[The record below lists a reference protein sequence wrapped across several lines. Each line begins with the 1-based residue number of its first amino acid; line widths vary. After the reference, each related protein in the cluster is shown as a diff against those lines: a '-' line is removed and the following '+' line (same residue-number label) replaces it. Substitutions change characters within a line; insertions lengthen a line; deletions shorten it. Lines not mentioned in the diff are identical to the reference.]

1 MSLKNQITAWIV
13 LLVIFGLLLW
23 VFRGILLPFV
33 LGITLAYLLNPF
45 VDWLEEHKV
54 RRSFAALIVMLI
66 AVLLLVTAFLL
77 IVPLLIQQGF
87 GLARNIP
94 GYVQQLQ
101 SFIETMIPRL
111 EQWIGPERLQELER
125 GLEQMF
131 TDSIGMLTSITGTVM
146 QQSMSIINTIGV
158 LIVTPVVAFYLLLDW
173 DRMVESVDNLFP
185 PAHRGEMRAV
195 FKDMDRALAG
205 FVRGQGAVVGILA
218 IYYAATLSLAGLS
231 FGLAIGLIAG
241 LFSFIPYVGALI
253 GFVLSI
259 GVALVQ
265 FWPDWIMIAVILGIY
280 LFGQFLEGNVL
291 YPKLVGSSIGVH
303 PVWLMF
309 SLFAFAVLFGAV
321 GVIIAVPL
329 AAISGVLVRWAVTK
343 YKTSPLYDP
352 DSKLVITPTESS
364 RIIQPRTDIEP

>member
-13 LLVIFGLLLW
+13 LLVFFGLLLW

-54 RRSFAALIVMLI
+54 RRAAAALIVMLI
-66 AVLLLVTAFLL
+66 ALLLLVTAFLL

-131 TDSIGMLTSITGTVM
+131 ADSIGMLTGITGTVM

-185 PAHRGEMRAV
+185 PAHRSEMRAL
-195 FKDMDRALAG
+195 FKSMDRALAG

-241 LFSFIPYVGALI
+241 LFSFIPYVGVLI
-253 GFVLSI
+253 GFVLSM

-352 DSKLVITPTESS
+352 DSKLVISPTQSS
-364 RIIQPRTDIEP
+364 PIIQPKTDAEP

>member
-13 LLVIFGLLLW
+13 LLVFFGLLVW

-33 LGITLAYLLNPF
+33 LGITFAYLLNPF
-45 VDWLEEHKV
+45 VDWLEARKLS
-54 RRSFAALIVMLI
+54 RGFSTLIVMLV
-66 AVLLLVTAFLL
+66 AMLLLITAFLL
-77 IVPLLIQQGF
+77 IVPLLLQQAF

-94 GYVQQLQ
+94 GYIEQLQ
-101 SFIETMIPRL
+101 MFIENLIPRL
-111 EQWIGPERLQELER
+111 EQWLGPERLRELEG

-131 TDSIGMLTSITGTVM
+131 ADSNGLLTNVTGQVM
-146 QQSMSIINTIGV
+146 QQSMSIINAISIM
-158 LIVTPVVAFYLLLDW
+158 IVTPVVAFYLLLDW

-185 PAHRGEMRAV
+185 PAHRTELRAV
-195 FKDMDRALAG
+195 FKDMDVALAG

-241 LFSFIPYVGALI
+241 LFSFVPYVGALI
-253 GFVLSI
+253 GAVLSV

-265 FWPDWIMIAVILGIY
+265 FWPDWIMIAVIVGIY
-280 LFGQFLEGNVL
+280 LFGQFLEGNIL
-291 YPKLVGSSIGVH
+291 YPKLVGTSIGVH

-309 SLFAFAVLFGAV
+309 SLFAFAVLFGPV

-343 YKTSPLYDP
+343 YKHSPLYDP
-352 DSKLVITPTESS
+352 DARLVLSPHEAVDDARPIKTP
-364 RIIQPRTDIEP
+364 R

>member
-45 VDWLEEHKV
+45 VDWLEEHKLH
-54 RRSFAALIVMLI
+54 RGFAALIVMLI
-66 AVLLLVTAFLL
+66 AVLLLITAFLL

-94 GYVQQLQ
+94 GYVEQLQ
-101 SFIETMIPRL
+101 GFVETMIPRL
-111 EQWIGPERLQELER
+111 EQWLGSERLQELER

-131 TDSIGMLTSITGTVM
+131 ADSIGMLTSITGTVM

-173 DRMVESVDNLFP
+173 DRMVESVDR
-185 PAHRGEMRAV
+185 AEMRGV

-253 GFVLSI
+253 GFMLSI

-265 FWPDWIMIAVILGIY
+265 FWPDWIMIALILGIY
-280 LFGQFLEGNVL
+280 LFGQFLEGNIL

-343 YKTSPLYDP
+343 YKSSPLYDP
-352 DSKLVITPTESS
+352 HSKLVLTANEVAPNPQT
-364 RIIQPRTDIEP
+364 RTDIKP

>member
-1 MSLKNQITAWIV
+1 
-13 LLVIFGLLLW
+13 
-23 VFRGILLPFV
+23 
-33 LGITLAYLLNPF
+33 
-45 VDWLEEHKV
+45 
-54 RRSFAALIVMLI
+54 
-66 AVLLLVTAFLL
+66 
-77 IVPLLIQQGF
+77 
-87 GLARNIP
+87 
-94 GYVQQLQ
+94 
-101 SFIETMIPRL
+101 
-111 EQWIGPERLQELER
+111 
-125 GLEQMF
+125 
-131 TDSIGMLTSITGTVM
+131 MLTSITGTVM

-185 PAHRGEMRAV
+185 PLHRAEMRGV

-253 GFVLSI
+253 GFMLSI

-265 FWPDWIMIAVILGIY
+265 FWPDWIMIALILGIY
-280 LFGQFLEGNVL
+280 LFGQFLEGNIL

-343 YKTSPLYDP
+343 YKSSPLYDP
-352 DSKLVITPTESS
+352 HSKLVLTANEVAPNPQT
-364 RIIQPRTDIEP
+364 RTDIKP